1 MGAPE
6 EERKHWLEPPE
17 WWKKAKPLRWLAIGT
32 IVAAVASVLWTAR
45 GIIAPPVHPE
55 KEKYMVVASDPVL
68 FLDGMKSYDT
78 LDSVRARLDAGKAI
92 YAVTAVH
99 PRPSAKY
106 PPRDR
111 DTLVSETYKHL
122 DVQGQLTLEFFND
135 RLYEATFVPT
145 MLGEYVEKL
154 HKADPR
160 LKRDRNGRAEQVVGN
175 LRVASNVDFAQTDV
189 GKNLQTKPYV
199 IWQDLRLTRQ
209 LDEWDKNFIA
219 LPGK

>member
-1 MGAPE
+1 MGAP

-32 IVAAVASVLWTAR
+32 IVAAVGSVFYTAKT
-45 GIIAPPVHPE
+45 IMAPPVHPE

-78 LDSVRARLDAGKAI
+78 LESVRARLDSSKTV
-92 YAVTAVH
+92 YVVTAVH
-99 PRPSAKY
+99 PKASAKY

-135 RLYEATFVPT
+135 RLYEATFVPGT
-145 MLGEYVEKL
+145 LGEYVEKL

-160 LKRDRNGRAEQVVGN
+160 LKRDRNGRAEQLVGN

-199 IWQDLRLTRQ
+199 IWQDLRLTQQ

-219 LPGK
+219 LPR